1 MGCSALRQ
9 GLRGAGLGKHAVQ
22 SAAFAW
28 FGIRRESFRGFCG
41 FCGKRLSLL
50 SDLFLQ
56 ERVDGSNAAVVL
68 TVGEV
73 FG

>member
-9 GLRGAGLGKHAVQ
+9 GLRGAGLGKHAVY

-41 FCGKRLSLL
+41 RVRQTPVFVIRSFLAGK
-50 SDLFLQ
+50 
-56 ERVDGSNAAVVL
+56 G
-68 TVGEV
+68 
-73 FG
+73 